1 MPTEHVSPSSST
13 ALQEELLRRA
23 RARTSASTTAA
34 TDVPDAAGER
44 APLSHAQHR
53 MWLMERLGGTGDS
66 YAVPFATRVRGAL
79 DLAALEAALTALVA
93 RHSALRVRFRQQA
106 EEPYAET
113 PYQET
118 LAAPERIALPVVR
131 CEPAE
136 AAELLAREARR
147 PFDLAAGALPRA
159 LVLRHGEQDHTVLV
173 VFHHITIDGG
183 SLETVA
189 TELAG
194 LYAAARSG
202 GPAVLPGTPPQYL
215 DHARREHAAAGGH
228 EPGLRHWAERLAG
241 AAPVSLP
248 GPARGTST
256 GSVAVSRS
264 LPAALPAE
272 LRELGTRH
280 GATLFTVALAA
291 AFASLHRL
299 TGADDLVIG
308 VAGTHRRGSAMRG
321 LVGLCVNTLPVRV
334 DLGGDPS
341 FATLL
346 GRVREALLD
355 AQHHGDVPF
364 DLILGRLGAAARGGD
379 GTGLVRVTA
388 DLPGEPVALRLP
400 GTTGEYVDV
409 PASTAKFDLS
419 FCLLEGGP
427 LDGGL
432 LDGGPLEGGGL
443 PAALV
448 QYAGPALDEETGIAL
463 AEAHAAVL
471 TSVAAD
477 PSLPLSALPSV
488 ARPEEARSVHPA
500 EGVRSVRG
508 AHPAEAILRSHPQL
522 AEAAVVAPP
531 DGGPVL
537 AYAVPC
543 GVSAPPPAEL
553 RARLRTRLTPAQ
565 LPAAVMLLDAMP
577 RTPDGSPDRAALPG
591 LTGLPADTSGP
602 RAEAVTEGFRVLL
615 GRTPEPDDD
624 FFALGGH
631 SLVAVQLAER
641 LRAELR
647 LPLTGLDILQ
657 ARTPREITALLDAR
671 EAERTAAETA
681 KAAVPV
687 SGRPRRRR
695 EGAVLVTGATGG
707 VGAFVLRE
715 LAARGRPVLAL
726 ARPES
731 AHLLH
736 RISEG
741 VEVVEG
747 DLTDLD
753 GLRTAVCEAD
763 AIVHAACTFTRH
775 EVDLAAMAAM
785 TEAWRSGPFVFV
797 SSVDAYGRPDA
808 GEVAEGAP
816 SVEPLSPYGRAK
828 RDAEAMLLAAAG
840 RGGRGGASALRAPL
854 VWGPHERFRDQ
865 LRWGATGLLY
875 QAAAEGREL
884 AVPRPGPAGR
894 HWYGAPW
901 VHAAALA
908 RAVVAALDAPV
919 HGVANT
925 VSGEVSWW
933 DLATEL
939 VALTGGS
946 GRVVESGTVHRDL
959 DHVWRYRADHL
970 AGALAAL
977 PGEDWRTALAA
988 TAGAAGR

>member
-1 MPTEHVSPSSST
+1 MPAEHVSPSSST

-23 RARTSASTTAA
+23 RARRASVPVDAPGTAA
-34 TDVPDAAGER
+34 AAVGER

-79 DLAALEAALTALVA
+79 DLAALEAALTGLVA
-93 RHSALRVRFRQQA
+93 RHSALRVRFREEA
-106 EEPYAET
+106 EAVEPYRQT

-159 LVLRHGEQDHTVLV
+159 LVLRHGERDHTVLV

-189 TELAG
+189 TELAA
-194 LYAAARSG
+194 LYSAATSG

-215 DHARREHAAAGGH
+215 DHARREHAVAGGH
-228 EPGLRHWAERLAG
+228 EPGLHHWAERLAG

-248 GPARGTST
+248 GPARGAST

-264 LPAALPAE
+264 LPASLPAE

-334 DLGGDPS
+334 DLGGDPA

-427 LDGGL
+427 LDGG
-432 LDGGPLEGGGL
+432 GL

-488 ARPEEARSVHPA
+488 ARPEEARS
-500 EGVRSVRG
+500 
-508 AHPAEAILRSHPQL
+508 AHPAESVLRSHPQL

-531 DGGPVL
+531 GGGPVL

-543 GVSAPPPAEL
+543 GVSAPAPAEL
-553 RARLRTRLTPAQ
+553 RARLRTRLPSAQ

-577 RTPDGSPDRAALPG
+577 RTPDGSLDRAALPG
-591 LTGLPADTSGP
+591 LPGLPADASGP

-657 ARTPREITALLDAR
+657 ARTPREITALLNAR
-671 EAERTAAETA
+671 EAERTAAE
-681 KAAVPV
+681 AARAAAPV
-687 SGRPRRRR
+687 SGRRRR

-736 RISEG
+736 GVGDG

-753 GLRTAVCEAD
+753 GLRAAVREAD
-763 AIVHAACTFTRH
+763 AVVHAACTFTRH

-785 TEAWRSGPFVFV
+785 TGAWRSGPFVFV

-828 RDAEAMLLAAAG
+828 RDAEAMLLAVAG

-894 HWYGAPW
+894 DWYGAPW

-908 RAVVAALDAPV
+908 RAVAAALDAPV

-946 GRVVESGTVHRDL
+946 GRVVESGSVHRDL
-959 DHVWRYRADHL
+959 DHVWRYRADRL
-970 AGALAAL
+970 AGALAPL